1 MVKKIISICAAGM
14 IVASCSPKKTTAQ
27 PTDPS
32 TTDSELTMLV
42 GTYTS
47 GNSKGIYT
55 FRFNEE
61 TGESLPLSDAEVANP
76 SYLIP
81 SADGKF
87 VYSVNEFSKDQA
99 AVSAFADRYLS
110 RLPVSIYRR
119 G

>member
-55 FRFNEE
+55 FRIASSF
-61 TGESLPLSDAEVANP
+61 TPAIRTAEI
-76 SYLIP
+76 ST
-81 SADGKF
+81 
-87 VYSVNEFSKDQA
+87 
-99 AVSAFADRYLS
+99 
-110 RLPVSIYRR
+110 
-119 G
+119 

>member
-81 SADGKF
+81 SCLLYTSDAAD
-87 VYSVNEFSKDQA
+87 E
-99 AVSAFADRYLS
+99 
-110 RLPVSIYRR
+110 
-119 G
+119 

>member
-81 SADGKF
+81 STPSMNLAKTRP
-87 VYSVNEFSKDQA
+87 Q
-99 AVSAFADRYLS
+99 SAP
-110 RLPVSIYRR
+110 LPSTKKKELYTY
-119 G
+119 

>member
-81 SADGKF
+81 SATESLSTPSMNLAKTRP
-87 VYSVNEFSKDQA
+87 Q
-99 AVSAFADRYLS
+99 SAP
-110 RLPVSIYRR
+110 LPSTKKKELYTY
-119 G
+119 

>member
-61 TGESLPLSDAEVANP
+61 TGECGSSQPF
-76 SYLIP
+76 IP
-81 SADGKF
+81 H
-87 VYSVNEFSKDQA
+87 
-99 AVSAFADRYLS
+99 
-110 RLPVSIYRR
+110 SISGRKVCLLR
-119 G
+119 Q